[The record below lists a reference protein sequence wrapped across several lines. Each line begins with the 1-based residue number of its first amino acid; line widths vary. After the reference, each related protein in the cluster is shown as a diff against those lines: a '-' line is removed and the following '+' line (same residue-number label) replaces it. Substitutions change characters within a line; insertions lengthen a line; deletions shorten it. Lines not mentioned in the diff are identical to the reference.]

1 MKEITSQ
8 DFDKEV
14 LECELPVFACFVTRW
29 CQSCYPTCLFA
40 DQLVEKYDGK
50 VKFVKV
56 DIDKN
61 PEVSAR
67 HQVVAVPT
75 ILLFQNS
82 QPVKKALGF
91 QERTAL
97 RQMLGSLIGE
107 DELPRRNWKLVQSNE
122 AFGAG
127 VRNTE

>member
-67 HQVVAVPT
+67 YQVVAVPA

-91 QERTAL
+91 QERTEL
-97 RQMLGSLIGE
+97 RQMLDSLME
-107 DELPRRNWKLVQSNE
+107 EEELPKRNWKLVQSNE
-122 AFGAG
+122 ALEPG
-127 VRNTE
+127 